1 MIRRPPRSTRTDTLF
16 PYTTL
21 FRSDQRYSTIKGWA
35 QKVRTMEK
43 VLGSAF
49 DFEFAAVSIQP
60 NRRPRSFYREP
71 DNVTIAAVETV
82 EGNQHKLYIPIA
94 SSQIDDLDAKRL
106 RKIGRAHV

>member
-1 MIRRPPRSTRTDTLF
+1 
-16 PYTTL
+16 
-21 FRSDQRYSTIKGWA
+21 
-35 QKVRTMEK
+35 MEK

-82 EGNQHKLYIPIA
+82 EGNKHKLYIPIA

-106 RKIGRAHV
+106 RKMVLLEDGVTFRSEEHTSELQSLMRISYAVFC

>member
-1 MIRRPPRSTRTDTLF
+1 
-16 PYTTL
+16 
-21 FRSDQRYSTIKGWA
+21 
-35 QKVRTMEK
+35 MEK

-82 EGNQHKLYIPIA
+82 EGNQHTLYIPIA
-94 SSQIDDLDAKRL
+94 SSQIDDLDATRL
-106 RKIGRAHV
+106 RKMVLPEGGVTFIRHNHALLLRSEQRPCSYLVINSLGPIPGNSPILT

>member
-1 MIRRPPRSTRTDTLF
+1 
-16 PYTTL
+16 
-21 FRSDQRYSTIKGWA
+21 
-35 QKVRTMEK
+35 MEK

-82 EGNQHKLYIPIA
+82 EGNQHKRYIPLA
-94 SSQIDDLDAKRL
+94 PSQLDDLDAKRMRKMVQPEDGVTFSRHKKQLL
-106 RKIGRAHV
+106 RSAARRVGKECGRPC

>member
-1 MIRRPPRSTRTDTLF
+1 
-16 PYTTL
+16 
-21 FRSDQRYSTIKGWA
+21 
-35 QKVRTMEK
+35 MEK

-106 RKIGRAHV
+106 RKMVLLEDGVRSEEHTSELQSLMRSSYAIFCL